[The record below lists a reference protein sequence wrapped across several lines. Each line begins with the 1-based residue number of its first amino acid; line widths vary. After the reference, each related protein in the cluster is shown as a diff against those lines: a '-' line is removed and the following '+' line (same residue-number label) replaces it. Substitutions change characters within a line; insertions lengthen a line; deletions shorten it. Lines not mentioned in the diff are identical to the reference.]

1 VQCTGQH
8 RTHLHSI
15 TMLCLYS
22 LSAMCICCVQSS
34 FALHVNPVNGVA
46 ERQGDDAEV
55 FVPNAGMKTV
65 PYIPEDAT
73 TFYPAFAKAFD
84 DAHAQHVTD
93 KPGQVPRTVNVV
105 ISLVQGSE
113 LPPWSGKL
121 IAGDWGEH
129 VSLSVY
135 IKTEGLKLDE
145 ERELERKARFEMIA
159 IPNVGRNE
167 HAYVWHLARRAPSF
181 ADVEILTKTN
191 HVSEGM
197 VRFMVDVARDGAPYE
212 SVSYPWVYDRRHF
225 HVQCDKAWSDH
236 PLYHELCENGRD
248 CMWGCAGMISS
259 QRYKNGSIGL
269 SMDKLRLNFPR
280 FLSFAMDQLPQP
292 LPLIHEFYGEGSLSV
307 RRDVLG
313 QFSASWYRE
322 WKNITFGQT
331 AGGVGLCCSAGNP
344 LAHDLAMAVLPL
356 LFGREKN
363 TEPFPAWFV
372 APSTVDL
379 FDTVEGVK
387 KYWSEPTAEI
397 IQFLRR

>member
-1 VQCTGQH
+1 MAQPVSYLYWFLFLQPLVQHHCF
-8 RTHLHSI
+8 
-15 TMLCLYS
+15 CAALY
-22 LSAMCICCVQSS
+22 AQQQRV
-34 FALHVNPVNGVA
+34 
-46 ERQGDDAEV
+46 ERATAGENEDV
-55 FVPNAGMKTV
+55 FVRNAGMSIV
-65 PYIPEDAT
+65 PYIPEDET
-73 TFYPAFAKAFD
+73 TFYHAFAKAFD

-93 KPGQVPRTVNVV
+93 KPGQVPPPRTVNVV

-145 ERELERKARFEMIA
+145 ERELERRTRFEMIA

-236 PLYHELCENGRD
+236 PLYHEFCENGRD
-248 CMWGCAGMISS
+248 CMFGRGCQGMISS
-259 QRYKNGSIGL
+259 QRYKNGSTGL
-269 SMDKLRLNFPR
+269 SMDKRKAVFPP

-331 AGGVGLCCSAGNP
+331 ETGTIIGR
-344 LAHDLAMAVLPL
+344 HDLAMAVLPL
-356 LFGREKN
+356 LFGREN
-363 TEPFPAWFV
+363 QTAPFPAWLV
-372 APSTVDL
+372 SPSTVDL
-379 FDTVEGVK
+379 FDTEEGVK
-387 KYWSEPTAEI
+387 KSWPEGYPD
-397 IQFLRR
+397 